1 MEVALSD
8 NVINND
14 SKFNNKPSGFVQ
26 TEDTPNPN
34 TIKFFPAGGKVL
46 KEGIEEYTS
55 KDEAC
60 ESDLAYH
67 LFSIENVDR
76 VFLTTTFVSIT
87 KKEESSWD
95 SIKVDIIAAIGG
107 YFASIPD
114 GVISGQKKLVEKEEE
129 FEEKDKATVEMIK
142 NLIETKIR
150 PAVMSD
156 GGDIQFSGYKN
167 NVVYLQLRGACSG
180 CPSSSYTLKEG
191 IQNMLQHYIPE
202 IDSVEAVV

>member
-107 YFASIPD
+107 YFAKHTRRSHFWA
-114 GVISGQKKLVEKEEE
+114 KKTRRKRRRVRRK
-129 FEEKDKATVEMIK
+129 K
-142 NLIETKIR
+142 TKPQWR
-150 PAVMSD
+150 
-156 GGDIQFSGYKN
+156 
-167 NVVYLQLRGACSG
+167 
-180 CPSSSYTLKEG
+180 
-191 IQNMLQHYIPE
+191 
-202 IDSVEAVV
+202 